1 MRRIALIVVLVALV
15 SWPASAPGDRVTRG
29 TVIQATDASVSERT
43 VLLVHSVRRTN
54 TLLPPYLVRLEISVP
69 SRTRIHT
76 SGLPRCGLAGLQARG
91 VAACP
96 RRARIGS
103 ASMVGR
109 SFLDSNIGSKVTMFN
124 GERIGSRRTILM
136 FVDPEVGPSFV
147 AIGKLYGRQGAGVRL
162 DLEFPTIK
170 ILAGTG
176 PDAIMSDFALRF
188 DSAFLSAP
196 CPARYRVTSH
206 FFYGESLTSSDR
218 ARCR

>member
-1 MRRIALIVVLVALV
+1 LKRFGFLILLTALA
-15 SWPASAPGDRVTRG
+15 AAATANGERVTRG
-29 TVIQATDASVSERT
+29 TVIQSTDVLASERN
-43 VLLVHSVRRTN
+43 LLLIHSVRRTD
-54 TLLPPYLVRLEISVP
+54 TLLPPYVVRLAIQFPRGTHV
-69 SRTRIHT
+69 R
-76 SGLPRCGLAGLQARG
+76 SGRFPRCDLATLQAKG
-91 VAACP
+91 VGACP